1 MKAGV
6 LDTDLHILDIA
17 IRYTNASPN
26 LSQLLHKLE
35 HCIGENAEVLNDHSK
50 WSKLKVK
57 RFRMDPNSREVITV
71 MGSSST
77 EQLGNQVASHA
88 DEIAKLDSVDALTV
102 HVRLSSSNEDLED
115 KNLYSLIKLDRF
127 DKSLCEYTQE
137 FTTSYNY
144 WKDGIPKKVDAYS

>member
-1 MKAGV
+1 LGIDTGIVLNFWGYIILRDHIDIDGIWEETIKIMKAGV

-77 EQLGNQVASHA
+77 EQLGN
-88 DEIAKLDSVDALTV
+88 
-102 HVRLSSSNEDLED
+102 
-115 KNLYSLIKLDRF
+115 
-127 DKSLCEYTQE
+127 
-137 FTTSYNY
+137 
-144 WKDGIPKKVDAYS
+144 